1 MSNKVFGTDGIR
13 GRTNEPPM
21 TPDVVMR
28 VAMAAA
34 LAVKEDRGGFNQHR
48 VVIGKDTRLSG
59 YMIEQAMAAGFEAMG
74 MDVIFVGPM
83 PTPAVAMLTR
93 SLRADM
99 GVMIS
104 ASHNPYEDNGIK
116 LFGHD
121 GYKLSDALE
130 RTIEEKL
137 AAPEGVRAHY
147 VEPTKVGKANQLED
161 AAGRYS
167 EFLKSTLPRRQT
179 LEGLKVVVDCA
190 NGSGYKVAPQLLW
203 ELEADVVKIAARPDG
218 RNINLK
224 CGATA
229 PEMLQGAVVA
239 EGADVG
245 IALDGDADRVIFVNE
260 LGEVV
265 DGDQIM
271 AVLAKDMFDDAV
283 LIGDGLVA
291 TIMSNLGLER
301 YLESEGMVLRRT
313 PVGDRSVVEAMRNEG
328 FNLGGEQSGHIILSD
343 YATAGDGLLTA
354 LQVLSIIKRRGQ
366 KASEVLSVFEP
377 LPQLLQNVRFA
388 GPTPLETDEV
398 KAAIEQAE
406 KTLANDGRLVIRAS
420 GTEPVIRVMAEGDD
434 QRLVKDVVQGL
445 CDVIE
450 NVVKTA

>member
-1 MSNKVFGTDGIR
+1 MSTKVFGTDGIR

-34 LAVKEDRGGFNQHR
+34 LALKEDQGGFNQNR

-130 RTIEEKL
+130 AAIEAKL
-137 AAPEGVRAHY
+137 AAPEGLRSQY

-161 AAGRYS
+161 AGGRYS

-179 LEGLKVVVDCA
+179 LEGLKIVVDCA
-190 NGSGYKVAPQLLW
+190 NGAAYKVAPQLLW
-203 ELEADVVKIAARPDG
+203 ELEADVTKIAVRPDG
-218 RNINLK
+218 RNINLN

-229 PEMLQGAVVA
+229 PKALQEAVL
-239 EGADVG
+239 EQGADVG
-245 IALDGDADRVIFVNE
+245 VALDGDADRVIFVDE
-260 LGEVV
+260 RGEVV

-271 AVLAKDMFDDAV
+271 ALLAKDMYDDAV
-283 LIGDGLVA
+283 LIGEGLVA

-301 YLESEGMVLRRT
+301 YLQSEGMILRRT

-354 LQVLSIIKRRGQ
+354 LQVLSIIKRRNQ
-366 KASEVLSVFEP
+366 KASEALSVFKP
-377 LPQLLQNVRFA
+377 LPQLLQNVRFQ
-388 GPTPLETDEV
+388 GGQPLEAGEV
-398 KAAIEQAE
+398 KKAIEQAE
-406 KTLANDGRLVIRAS
+406 VTLANDGRLVIRAS

-434 QRLVKDVVQGL
+434 QKLVQSVVNEL
-445 CDVIE
+445 CQVIE
-450 NVVKTA
+450 SVV

>member
-1 MSNKVFGTDGIR
+1 MSTKVFGTDGIR

-34 LAVKEDRGGFNQHR
+34 LALKEDQGGFNQNR

-130 RTIEEKL
+130 AAIEAKL
-137 AAPEGVRAHY
+137 AAPEGLRSHY

-161 AAGRYS
+161 AGGRYS

-179 LEGLKVVVDCA
+179 LEGLKIVVDCA
-190 NGSGYKVAPQLLW
+190 NGAAYKVAPQLLW
-203 ELEADVVKIAARPDG
+203 ELEADVTKIAVRPDG
-218 RNINLK
+218 RNINLN

-229 PEMLQGAVVA
+229 PKALQEAVL
-239 EGADVG
+239 EQGADVG
-245 IALDGDADRVIFVNE
+245 VALDGDADRVIFVDE
-260 LGEVV
+260 RGEVV

-271 AVLAKDMFDDAV
+271 ALLAKDMYDDAV
-283 LIGDGLVA
+283 LIGEGLVA

-301 YLESEGMVLRRT
+301 YLQSEGMILRRT

-354 LQVLSIIKRRGQ
+354 LQVLSIIKRRDM
-366 KASEVLSVFEP
+366 KASEALSVFKP
-377 LPQLLQNVRFA
+377 LPQLLQNVRFQ
-388 GPTPLETDEV
+388 GGQPLEAAEV
-398 KAAIEQAE
+398 KKAIEQAE
-406 KTLANDGRLVIRAS
+406 ETLANDGRLVIRAS

-434 QRLVKDVVQGL
+434 QKLVQSVVSEL
-445 CDVIE
+445 CQVIE
-450 NVVKTA
+450 SVV